1 MCSRLS
7 VLCPLCHGHNALP
20 NGFLSSHFYRTDNGK
35 KQSHSWLPPLSAFPK
50 RKNWKQLHSS
60 PASPADK
67 VCVAYA
73 IYSQP
78 SPPSPQMEQAKFAEL
93 PCFQLEQPNICCCC
107 HLWQREGTAAGILKG
122 PIVPTGAWVGW
133 VGGRQPRSQRV
144 SNSGCGIDIGVRA
157 LQVRMHKP
165 GLSKQAG
172 MLLQARRMA
181 DTNQKEVAQE
191 FHLPCRP
198 CSRQSGAGHSS
209 AYLALVLH
217 DLVLLTLAAFSLAPL
232 RFIFS

>member
-1 MCSRLS
+1 MVIMLYPVDFSVATSTALTTGRSRATVGCHRSQHFPRVRTGNNYTLPLPHQQTRCVWHMLFIAS
-7 VLCPLCHGHNALP
+7 QVPQVLRW
-20 NGFLSSHFYRTDNGK
+20 S
-35 KQSHSWLPPLSAFPK
+35 KQ
-50 RKNWKQLHSS
+50 
-60 PASPADK
+60 
-67 VCVAYA
+67 
-73 IYSQP
+73 
-78 SPPSPQMEQAKFAEL
+78 QAKFAEL

-107 HLWQREGTAAGILKG
+107 HLWQREGTAAGILNC

-133 VGGRQPRSQRV
+133 VGGRQPRSRRV

-157 LQVRMHKP
+157 LQVRTHKP

-172 MLLQARRMA
+172 MLLQVRRMA

-191 FHLPCRP
+191 FHLPRRP

>member
-1 MCSRLS
+1 M
-7 VLCPLCHGHNALP
+7 
-20 NGFLSSHFYRTDNGK
+20 
-35 KQSHSWLPPLSAFPK
+35 
-50 RKNWKQLHSS
+50 
-60 PASPADK
+60 
-67 VCVAYA
+67 AYA

-122 PIVPTGAWVGW
+122 PIVPTDAWVGW

-181 DTNQKEVAQE
+181 DTNQKEVTQVSPSLQTLQQAEWGWTQQC
-191 FHLPCRP
+191 LPGLGAARP
-198 CSRQSGAGHSS
+198 S
-209 AYLALVLH
+209 AV
-217 DLVLLTLAAFSLAPL
+217 DFGS
-232 RFIFS
+232 I